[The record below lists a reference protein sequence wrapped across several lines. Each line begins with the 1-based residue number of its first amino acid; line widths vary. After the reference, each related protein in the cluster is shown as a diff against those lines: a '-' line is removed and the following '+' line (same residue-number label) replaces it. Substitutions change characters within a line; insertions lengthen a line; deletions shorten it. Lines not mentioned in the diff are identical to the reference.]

1 MQGEAG
7 PRGEQGPPGTL
18 PTLEQIMPWLHMV
31 FDAWEDHRQM
41 RAREAQE
48 REEALRLEQQQEVVE
63 RVAALIEADTA
74 ATDEPADDND
84 GEKKKKKRKHKN
96 KDD

>member
-1 MQGEAG
+1 VQGEAG

-18 PTLEQIMPWLHMV
+18 PSLEQIMPWLHMV

-41 RAREAQE
+41 RLREAQE
-48 REEALRLEQQQEVVE
+48 REEALLREQQEAVE
-63 RVAALIEADTA
+63 RVAAMIEAEA
-74 ATDEPADDND
+74 AIADESDETDD
-84 GEKKKKKRKHKN
+84 GKKKKKRKKN